1 MDAVGTHLLLDL
13 RRCDAG
19 LLDDDGYIRESLT
32 LAAEAAGATV
42 LSARFHKF
50 SPMGVTGVV
59 LISESHLCIHT
70 WPERG
75 YAAVDIFTCG
85 SAFQAQKAADVVIV
99 RLGCR
104 EPSITRLERGA
115 SRQPQSVTA

>member
-19 LLDDDGYIRESLT
+19 LLDDDRYIRESLT
-32 LAAEAAGATV
+32 LAAETAGATV

-70 WPERG
+70 WPEHG

-85 SAFQAQKAADVVIV
+85 SAFQAQHAAEVVID

-104 EPSITRLERGA
+104 EPAITRLERGA
-115 SRQPQSVTA
+115 SLQAQSAPA

>member
-13 RRCDAG
+13 RRCDPC
-19 LLDDDGYIRESLT
+19 LLDDDQYIRESLT
-32 LAAEAAGATV
+32 HAAETAGASV

-50 SPMGVTGVV
+50 RPMGVTGVV

-70 WPERG
+70 WPEHE

-85 SAFQAQKAADVVIV
+85 SALQAQEAAEVVIE
-99 RLGCR
+99 RLGCQQ
-104 EPSITRLERGA
+104 PSITRLERGA
-115 SRQPQSVTA
+115 PLRTGSAPA

>member
-13 RRCDAG
+13 RSCEAS
-19 LLDDDGYIRESLT
+19 LLDDETYIRESLT
-32 LAAEAAGATV
+32 LAAETAGATV

-70 WPERG
+70 WPEHG

-85 SAFQAQKAADVVIV
+85 SALRAQEAADVVV
-99 RLGCR
+99 ARLACR

-115 SRQPQSVTA
+115 SRQPQSATA

>member
-1 MDAVGTHLLLDL
+1 MDSIGTHLLLDL
-13 RRCDAG
+13 RRCDAD
-19 LLDDDGYIRESLT
+19 LLDDANYIQESLT
-32 LAAEAAGATV
+32 LAAETAGATV

-75 YAAVDIFTCG
+75 FAAVDIFTCG
-85 SAFQAQKAADVVIV
+85 SAFKTRHAAEVVIE

-104 EPSITRLERGA
+104 EPAITCMERGA
-115 SRQPQSVTA
+115 SLHAKSAPA

>member
-19 LLDDDGYIRESLT
+19 LLDDESYISESLI
-32 LAAEAAGATV
+32 LAAETAGATM

-70 WPERG
+70 WPEHG

-85 SAFQAQKAADVVIV
+85 SAFQAQQAADIVIE

-104 EPSITRLERGA
+104 EPAITLMERGA
-115 SRQPQSVTA
+115 LLRPQSAPA